1 MGAEGEGGETKEK
14 EKKKK
19 AVTGAEVL
27 GMPEGATTT
36 GAGQQG
42 SWRFSEDAR
51 EARGTKY
58 ARESRAPRDSCGTL
72 VKQGYPDH
80 LGKVKEPEKLDQLEH
95 SW

>member
-51 EARGTKY
+51 EAG
-58 ARESRAPRDSCGTL
+58 
-72 VKQGYPDH
+72 
-80 LGKVKEPEKLDQLEH
+80 
-95 SW
+95 